1 MLALRKESGA
11 KGDKGEKGESAY
23 QLAIQ
28 NGFIGT
34 EQEWLESLKKQWN
47 STSW

>member
-28 NGFIGT
+28 NGFVGT
-34 EQEWLESLKKQWN
+34 EQDWLESLKKQWN
-47 STSW
+47 STNW